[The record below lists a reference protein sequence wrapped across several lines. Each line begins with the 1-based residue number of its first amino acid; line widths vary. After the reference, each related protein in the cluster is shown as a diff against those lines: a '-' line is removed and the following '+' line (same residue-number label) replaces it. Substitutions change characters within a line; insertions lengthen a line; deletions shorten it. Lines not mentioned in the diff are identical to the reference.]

1 MLLAVCWFV
10 LLLFADMTLRP
21 VERVWLMENHRAKE
35 PKLHSL
41 LPSAVSVEYL
51 LCARRSVDVIINIS
65 LDSSNTSKRQ
75 MLLLSLIHR

>member
-1 MLLAVCWFV
+1 
-10 LLLFADMTLRP
+10 MTQLT
-21 VERVWLMENHRAKE
+21 EKE
-35 PKLHSL
+35 CTP
-41 LPSAVSVEYL
+41 PEYL